1 MNPIDFA
8 QPLAPWHML
17 DGDNYQ
23 LWKVLTLDILDRL
36 KIRAAVKSPYLVTNA
51 EWREL
56 NEQKNSQAVVVIL
69 KCMKPDIAIEYC
81 GITCPY
87 ELWVQLERTYG
98 EHSQQFVGCW

>member
-87 ELWVQLERTYG
+87 ELW
-98 EHSQQFVGCW
+98 